1 MVDGMILSGRDIAR
15 TQEFRAA
22 PSAISKKKIIWPMIH
37 ASAEPAAIVT
47 SFLIAIVI
55 TQAAGM
61 MIAKHRKKS
70 DRDTGLGEEYGRVRA
85 PMTSTPKERTMA
97 KAKADET
104 RAKRSEV
111 SFDPVQAIN
120 GIEPILQASNKWFE
134 NWAAVS
140 SELLEFGRSRLDRN
154 IEVGKAIARSNSF
167 DEAIELQADYARSTV
182 REYFSEAGK
191 LADIGTRAVIDTVMV
206 WQPAMREVGR
216 RGGAATLAAAAAS

>member
-1 MVDGMILSGRDIAR
+1 
-15 TQEFRAA
+15 
-22 PSAISKKKIIWPMIH
+22 MIH

-47 SFLIAIVI
+47 SFLIAIVF
-55 TQAAGM
+55 
-61 MIAKHRKKS
+61 S
-70 DRDTGLGEEYGRVRA
+70 DRHCHHAGSGYDDRKTPKEKRSRHRPRRGIRSCSR
-85 PMTSTPKERTMA
+85 PMTSTPEERTMA

-111 SFDPVQAIN
+111 SFDPMQAIN
-120 GIEPILQASNKWFE
+120 GIEPILQAGNKWFE

-154 IEVGKAIARSNSF
+154 IEMGTAIARSSSF
-167 DEAIELQADYARSTV
+167 DEAIELQADYARSAM

-206 WQPAMREVGR
+206 WQPAMREPGR
-216 RGGAATLAAAAAS
+216 RGVAATSAAAAAS